1 MWSKPGPEAFT
12 RKEWRLV
19 EAHRTPRQVQRYLR
33 TVPYNWELEGG
44 TLRSF
49 REVVRRNSAHC
60 LEAALAAAVILEQHG
75 YPPLLLSFESK
86 DLLDHVIYVFQE
98 RGRWGSIGRSR
109 DLGLHGRKPLFRSL
123 RDLAWSYFD
132 TYIDY
137 TGRILGY
144 GLTNLYDLGGYD
156 WRFSS
161 RNMWKVE
168 NHLRE
173 IPHRPLPSSDSRY
186 ERLLARYREFR
197 EAHPTGHLTDYKSRP
212 DWML

>member
-1 MWSKPGPEAFT
+1 MTKPGREAFT
-12 RKEWRLV
+12 KREWKII

-49 REVVRRNSAHC
+49 REVVRRHTAHC

-86 DLLDHVIYVFQE
+86 DLLDHVLFVFQHK
-98 RGRWGSIGRSR
+98 GLWGSIGRSR
-109 DLGLHGRKPLFRSL
+109 DLGLHGRKPRFRSL
-123 RDLAWSYFD
+123 RALAWSYFD
-132 TYIDY
+132 TYVDD

-144 GLTNLYDLGGYD
+144 GLTNLYDLGRYD
-156 WRFSS
+156 WRFSR
-161 RNMWKVE
+161 RNIWKVE

-173 IPHRPLPSSDSRY
+173 IPHAPLPSSDRRY
-186 ERLLARYREFR
+186 ERLLRRYKEFR
-197 EAHPTGHLTDYKSRP
+197 KQNPTGHLTDYESRS